1 MAANTPA
8 SRDGRVPPHDL
19 HAEEAVVGACLL
31 SAEALQ
37 RVRAAGLRAQ
47 HFYSPTV
54 AAVWEV
60 VESRDDAGEKV
71 DVVLV
76 DGQLPDDRIDDL
88 LRWQTDAPSTGH
100 AVDYAQ
106 AVMDCARRRDVIS
119 MTSEVAVA
127 AYEGVPLGDAL
138 GALAD
143 STIPEIGE
151 RKARTLT
158 ELLADPEVDVALS
171 PGGLAVLGAG
181 RLSFLT
187 GQKGVGKSMLAQWE
201 AKNLAAAGMGTLWL
215 DAEMVGSDI
224 ARRARALSWT
234 EGTDRFSY
242 IAWHDWMHQPGTWRR
257 GLLDSAD
264 LVVIDSAGRA
274 GAGDTS
280 DSWIEFFDGP
290 LSEILRSSAVLILDH
305 FRRPRGDE
313 PGHADGSPRGSGR
326 KVADAD
332 LVQRVS
338 GHFRRASGGGDATGA
353 LTLHLTKDRHAR
365 VASINDKEQCGSF
378 VVDHRGG
385 RVNIVRAP
393 APAEPAGDL
402 AESVLAEKVLA
413 VIDADPGISGS
424 RIATATGLHRGV
436 SDGVIGALEAHG
448 IVLVDRA
455 NPRLFRHY
463 RT

>member
-1 MAANTPA
+1 MAAPPSA
-8 SRDGRVPPHDL
+8 SRDGRVPPHDPA
-19 HAEEAVVGACLL
+19 AEEAVVGACLL
-31 SAEALQ
+31 NRDALREA
-37 RVRAAGLRAQ
+37 RGSGLRPE
-47 HFYSPTV
+47 HFYAPAV
-54 AAVWEV
+54 AAVWEA
-60 VESRDDAGEKV
+60 VEVLDNRGDPVDAVTVAG
-71 DVVLV
+71 L
-76 DGQLPDDRIDDL
+76 LPDDRLEDL
-88 LRWQTDAPSTGH
+88 MRWQADTPSTGH
-100 AVDYAQ
+100 ARAYAGV
-106 AVMDCARRRDVIS
+106 VMDCARRRAVIAAA
-119 MTSEVAVA
+119 SEITVA
-127 AYEGVPLGDAL
+127 AYDGAPLGDAL

-143 STIPEIGE
+143 STISEIGE

-158 ELLADPEVDVALS
+158 ELLDDPEVEVALS

-290 LSEILRSSAVLILDH
+290 LSEILQSSAVLILDH

-413 VIDADPGISGS
+413 AIDADPGISGS